1 MGRIRPVRWY
11 STKRPFPTRFDLP
24 ATTCSWNCRP
34 QAESGLITQRS
45 MLMDLSTHLLTVCR
59 QKSFGSSYY
68 SPSLLVASGTLPPL
82 KTVTSTSNNMLIRL
96 SSNQA
101 TSGYG
106 FLAIYTTFWTKL
118 RKLSNSNTF
127 SWNGLTTWRLIDID
141 HWIKRVFRLFL
152 YFVSIC
158 FAI

>member
-1 MGRIRPVRWY
+1 MIFF
-11 STKRPFPTRFDLP
+11 K
-24 ATTCSWNCRP
+24 
-34 QAESGLITQRS
+34 ITIQIY
-45 MLMDLSTHLLTVCR
+45 DG
-59 QKSFGSSYY
+59 SFYY

-118 RKLSNSNTF
+118 RKHSN
-127 SWNGLTTWRLIDID
+127 
-141 HWIKRVFRLFL
+141 
-152 YFVSIC
+152 
-158 FAI
+158 